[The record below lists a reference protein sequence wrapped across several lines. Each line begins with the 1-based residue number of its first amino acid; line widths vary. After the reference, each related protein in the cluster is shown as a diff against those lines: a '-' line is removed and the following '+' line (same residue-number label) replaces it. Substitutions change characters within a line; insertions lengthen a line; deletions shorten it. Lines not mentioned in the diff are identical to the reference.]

1 MIPYLLRR
9 SGASVLV
16 LFGITLLTFVVF
28 FALSPDPAVTICGK
42 TCTPDRI
49 ETIRGVLGLDQ
60 PFLTQYGHFLQG
72 LFVGRRYGVGE
83 NAVQCAAPC
92 LGFSFQTNQPVLQM
106 IAARL
111 PQTVTVAVGAAVLWL
126 LVGVSGGLLG
136 AIKRGTVWD
145 KGAMLTALGGISLP
159 NYFLALLLQYVLVVR
174 LQVLPFPDSSIGLT
188 QDPVG
193 WFESY
198 LMPWIVLAFGYASLY
213 LRLTRDTV
221 LDTLSEN
228 YVRTGRAKGLPRGL
242 LLRRYA
248 LRPSMA
254 PVVTLFGMDF
264 AGLLAGALIAETV
277 FGINGVGKLA
287 ADSIATNDQPVI
299 MAVTLLAALLVVVGN
314 MVVDVVYTLLDPRV
328 RISQ

>member
-1 MIPYLLRR
+1 MTFYLLRR
-9 SGASVLV
+9 SGASLVV

-49 ETIRGVLGLDQ
+49 DTIRGVLGLDQ
-60 PFLTQYGHFLQG
+60 PFLVQYGHFLQG
-72 LFVGRRYGVGE
+72 LFVGRSYGVGE

-106 IAARL
+106 IGTRL

-126 LVGVSGGLLG
+126 LAGVSGGLLG
-136 AIKRGTVWD
+136 AIKRGTLWD
-145 KGAMLTALGGISLP
+145 RAAMLTALGGISLP
-159 NYFLALLLQYVLVVR
+159 NYFLALLLQYVLVVK
-174 LQVLPFPDSSIGLT
+174 LQLLPFPDSSIGLT
-188 QDPVG
+188 QNPVG

-198 LMPWIVLAFGYASLY
+198 LMPWAVLAFGYASMY
-213 LRLTRDTV
+213 LRLTRDAV

-228 YVRTGRAKGLPRGL
+228 YVRTGRAKGLPQAL

-248 LRPSMA
+248 LRPSLV

-264 AGLLAGALIAETV
+264 AGLLGGALIAETV

-287 ADSIATNDQPVI
+287 ADSIAKNDQPVI

-328 RISQ
+328 RISR